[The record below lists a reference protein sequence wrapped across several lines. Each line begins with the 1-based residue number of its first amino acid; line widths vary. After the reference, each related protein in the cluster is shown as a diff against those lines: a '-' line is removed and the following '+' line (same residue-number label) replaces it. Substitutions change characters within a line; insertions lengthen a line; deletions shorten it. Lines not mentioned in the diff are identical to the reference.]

1 MSVNVAAHLVR
12 VHIDREAYES
22 PHPTTGEALYALA
35 ALIGRMYVGE
45 APGEKHLL
53 TGLAATLRVLATA
66 ELQLAHDWD
75 DLRRLRGRAEPPPAS
90 SIGGGEV

>member
-1 MSVNVAAHLVR
+1 MTAPPVGLDLHEYDLICR
-12 VHIDREAYES
+12 MRDG
-22 PHPTTGEALYALA
+22 GEALYALA